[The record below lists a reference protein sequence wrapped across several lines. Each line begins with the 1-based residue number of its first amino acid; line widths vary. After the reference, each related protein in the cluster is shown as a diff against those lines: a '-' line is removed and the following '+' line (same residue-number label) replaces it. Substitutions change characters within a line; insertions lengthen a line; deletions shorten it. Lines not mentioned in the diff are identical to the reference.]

1 MEGTSVLNFLEN
13 NMFDLSKKVIDYLWQ
28 KQTITSN
35 NIANAETPGYKAKY
49 ITFEEELQKR
59 LDSQYG
65 KTANEIKRGI
75 ASVRPEI
82 HKTTNESSR
91 MDENNVNVDVES
103 MELAKA
109 ALQYEF
115 MLKSLNDD
123 LTRLRTVIKG

>member
-1 MEGTSVLNFLEN
+1 MDFLTDRTMNLTELA
-13 NMFDLSKKVIDYLWQ
+13 MDGLMARQKVIAA
-28 KQTITSN
+28 

-49 ITFEEELQKR
+49 ITFEDELQKR

-65 KTANEIKRGI
+65 KTADEIKSSI

-82 HKTTNESSR
+82 HETVNESSR

-115 MLKSLNDD
+115 MLKAFNDD
-123 LTRLRTVIKG
+123 LTRISTVIKG

>member
-1 MEGTSVLNFLEN
+1 
-13 NMFDLSKKVIDYLWQ
+13 MFDLSKKVMDYLWQ

-49 ITFEEELQKR
+49 ITFEEELQSR

-65 KTANEIKRGI
+65 RTANEIKSSI

-82 HKTTNESSR
+82 HETENESSR
-91 MDENNVNVDVES
+91 MGENNVNVDVES

-115 MLKSLNDD
+115 MLKSFNDD

>member
-1 MEGTSVLNFLEN
+1 MNFLNN
-13 NMFDLSKKVIDYLWQ
+13 NMFDLSKKVMDYLWQ

-49 ITFEEELQKR
+49 ITFEEELQSR

-65 KTANEIKRGI
+65 RTANEIKSSI

-82 HKTTNESSR
+82 HETENESSR

-115 MLKSLNDD
+115 MLKSFNDD
-123 LTRLRTVIKG
+123 LTRLRTVIKGWKEL

>member
-1 MEGTSVLNFLEN
+1 MNFLNN
-13 NMFDLSKKVIDYLWQ
+13 NMFDLSKKVMDYLWQ

-35 NIANAETPGYKAKY
+35 NIANAETPGYKAIY
-49 ITFEEELQKR
+49 ITFEEELQSR

-65 KTANEIKRGI
+65 RTANEIKSSI

-82 HKTTNESSR
+82 HETENESSR

-115 MLKSLNDD
+115 MLKSFNDD

>member
-1 MEGTSVLNFLEN
+1 
-13 NMFDLSKKVIDYLWQ
+13 MFDLSKKVMDYLWQ

-49 ITFEEELQKR
+49 ITFEEELQSR

-65 KTANEIKRGI
+65 RTANEIKSSI

-82 HKTTNESSR
+82 HETENESSR

-115 MLKSLNDD
+115 MLKSFNDD